1 MTEITIHRVRAGE
14 GDLLG
19 QLFHRSVHEGTLGAY
34 DAAQR
39 AAWSPEPPSG
49 PDWEARLTGAVTLV
63 AWVGKLPVG
72 FMTLDPETGNIDL
85 AFIAPEWQ
93 GQGVAA
99 MLYGL
104 LERCA
109 RRHGLAQL
117 STDASEVAR
126 PFFLR
131 QGWQDG
137 PRQEVTRGG
146 VTLHNYRMAKSL
158 KPALERAA

>member
-1 MTEITIHRVRAGE
+1 MTEFTIHRFREGE

-19 QLFHRSVHEGTLGAY
+19 QLFHRSVHEGAHGAY

-39 AAWSPEPPSG
+39 AAWSPQPPSG
-49 PDWEARLTGAVTLV
+49 PDWEARLIGAVTLV
-63 AWVGKLPVG
+63 AWAGKLPAG
-72 FMTLDPETGNIDL
+72 FMTLDPETGYLDL
-85 AFIAPEWQ
+85 AFVAPEWQ

-109 RRHGLAQL
+109 RRQGLAEL
-117 STDASEVAR
+117 ITDASEVAR
-126 PFFLR
+126 PFFLK

-146 VTLHNYRMAKSL
+146 VTLHNYRMAKPL

>member
-1 MTEITIHRVRAGE
+1 MTEFTIHRFRAGE

-19 QLFHRSVHEGTLGAY
+19 QLFHRSVHEGTHGAY
-34 DAAQR
+34 DARQR
-39 AAWSPEPPSG
+39 AAWSPQPPSG
-49 PDWEARLTGAVTLV
+49 PDWEARLTGGVTLV
-63 AWVGKLPVG
+63 AWAGKLPAG
-72 FMTLDPETGNIDL
+72 FMTLDPETGYLDL
-85 AFIAPEWQ
+85 AFVAPEWQ

-109 RRHGLAQL
+109 RRQGLAEL
-117 STDASEVAR
+117 ITDASEVAR
-126 PFFLR
+126 PFFLK

-146 VTLHNYRMAKSL
+146 VTLYNYRMAKPL

>member
-1 MTEITIHRVRAGE
+1 MTEITIHRFRAGE

-19 QLFHRSVHEGTLGAY
+19 QLFHRAVHEGAAPAY

-39 AAWSPEPPSG
+39 AAWSPVPPQG
-49 PDWEARLTGAVTLV
+49 PEWEARLTGAVTLV
-63 AWVGKLPVG
+63 AWAGKAPVG
-72 FMTLDPETGNIDL
+72 FVTLDPETGHLDL
-85 AFIAPEWQ
+85 AYVAPEWK

-109 RRHGLAQL
+109 CKRGLAEIT
-117 STDASEVAR
+117 TDASALAR
-126 PFFLR
+126 RFFLK

-137 PRQEVTRGG
+137 PRQEVTRHG
-146 VTLHNYRMAKSL
+146 VSLHNYRMAKRL

>member
-1 MTEITIHRVRAGE
+1 MTEITIHRFRAGE

-19 QLFHRSVHEGTLGAY
+19 QLFHRSVHEGATRTY

-39 AAWSPEPPSG
+39 AAWSPAPPQG
-49 PDWEARLTGAVTLV
+49 PDWENRLAAAITLV
-63 AWVGKLPVG
+63 AWAGREPVG
-72 FMTLDPETGNIDL
+72 FMTLVPETGYLDL
-85 AFIAPEWQ
+85 AFVAPEMQ

-109 RRHGLAQL
+109 RRRGLDRL
-117 STDASEVAR
+117 TTDASELAR
-126 PFFLR
+126 RFFLR

-137 PRQEVTRGG
+137 PRQRVERHG
-146 VTLHNYRMAKSL
+146 VALHNYPMAKPL

>member
-19 QLFHRSVHEGTLGAY
+19 QLFHRSVHEGTFEAY

-39 AAWSPEPPSG
+39 AAWSPKPPSG
-49 PDWEARLTGAVTLV
+49 SDWEARLTGAVTLV
-63 AWVGKLPVG
+63 ALAGKVPVG
-72 FMTLDPETGNIDL
+72 FMTLDPETGYLDL
-85 AFIAPEWQ
+85 AFVAPEWQ

-104 LERCA
+104 VERCA
-109 RRHGLAQL
+109 RRQGLAQL
-117 STDASEVAR
+117 TSDASEVAR
-126 PFFLR
+126 PFFLK

-137 PRQEVTRGG
+137 PRQEVLRNG
-146 VTLHNYRMAKSL
+146 VTLHNYRMAKPL

>member
-1 MTEITIHRVRAGE
+1 MTEITIHRFRAGE

-19 QLFHRSVHEGTLGAY
+19 QLFHRSVHEGTFGAY

-49 PDWEARLTGAVTLV
+49 PDWEARLTGVVTLV
-63 AWVGKLPVG
+63 AWAGKRPAG
-72 FMTLDPETGNIDL
+72 FMTLDAVTGYLDL
-85 AFIAPEWQ
+85 AFVAPEWQ

-117 STDASEVAR
+117 STEASELAR
-126 PFFLR
+126 RFFLR
-131 QGWQDG
+131 EGWQDG
-137 PRQEVTRGG
+137 PRQKVTRGD
-146 VTLHNYRMAKSL
+146 VTLHNYPMAKSL